1 MRKAQTMDED
11 DRKLIVRLCTRA
23 GMMMEDAS
31 AVAIGT
37 AGLGRSELGNAVSD
51 LAAVAADIQRIVSAA
66 EVLVKS

>member
-1 MRKAQTMDED
+1 MDED

-37 AGLGRSELGNAVSD
+37 AGLGRSDLGEAVHS
-51 LAAVAADIQRIVSAA
+51 LVAIAGDIQKIVSAA
-66 EVLVKS
+66 GVLVKSSTP

>member
-1 MRKAQTMDED
+1 MDKD

-37 AGLGRSELGNAVSD
+37 AGLGPAALVEAVNELAII
-51 LAAVAADIQRIVSAA
+51 AADIEQVISAA
-66 EVLVKS
+66 LALAKSSTR

>member
-1 MRKAQTMDED
+1 MDED

-37 AGLGRSELGNAVSD
+37 AGLEHAELVQTVSD
-51 LAAVAADIQRIVSAA
+51 LAAVAADIHKIVSAA
-66 EVLVKS
+66 EALAKSSTP